1 MNRRS
6 DDYIPYGYEIEAARE
21 EAAARVKN
29 IPDPRHE
36 YVATYK
42 VNGNAMTE
50 RVVAVNIKEA
60 ESHVKQQLAM
70 VGWIPVD
77 LSIVAVGNTNVD
89 VKRI

>member
-1 MNRRS
+1 
-6 DDYIPYGYEIEAARE
+6 
-21 EAAARVKN
+21 
-29 IPDPRHE
+29 
-36 YVATYK
+36 
-42 VNGNAMTE
+42 MTE